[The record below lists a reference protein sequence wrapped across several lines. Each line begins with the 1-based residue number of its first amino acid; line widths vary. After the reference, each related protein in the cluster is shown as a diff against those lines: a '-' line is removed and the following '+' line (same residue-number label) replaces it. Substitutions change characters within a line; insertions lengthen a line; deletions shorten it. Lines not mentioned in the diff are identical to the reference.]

1 MASDLLVGGFFVCCG
16 DDKEINDFN
25 DFNVEAIISL
35 ISLSS
40 LFSFLSLFANSHK
53 TALAKIKN
61 AKKRQSKKGEIEHY
75 STI

>member
-25 DFNVEAIISL
+25 DFNVEAL

-40 LFSFLSLFANSHK
+40 LFSFLSLFANSQQK
-53 TALAKIKN
+53 ALA
-61 AKKRQSKKGEIEHY
+61 
-75 STI
+75 